1 MRNKMATA
9 LRHVVSNSLC
19 YLVNK
24 YKKVAA
30 KPLKAI
36 MSEFYTAEELV
47 EAKDLLLNEI
57 DLLKLDNFPRI
68 SRRRRDSNGK
78 PLLDIEDMFTALAH
92 LDEQNVINNLPM
104 FLAASPDGLP
114 SARLMEGDLQIV
126 WTKLTN
132 LGDLIFEIINSN
144 KQYLNVTK
152 SNTDIL
158 LRLEQDVAA
167 LK

>member
-1 MRNKMATA
+1 
-9 LRHVVSNSLC
+9 
-19 YLVNK
+19 
-24 YKKVAA
+24 
-30 KPLKAI
+30 
-36 MSEFYTAEELV
+36 
-47 EAKDLLLNEI
+47 
-57 DLLKLDNFPRI
+57 
-68 SRRRRDSNGK
+68 
-78 PLLDIEDMFTALAH
+78 MFTALAH

-114 SARLMEGDLQIV
+114 SARLMEGDLEIV

-132 LGDLIFEIINSN
+132 LGDLISEIINAN

-167 LK
+167 LKADLPYNRASSHLDTRDNAIVNRRRPVNGAKVRAVAEC